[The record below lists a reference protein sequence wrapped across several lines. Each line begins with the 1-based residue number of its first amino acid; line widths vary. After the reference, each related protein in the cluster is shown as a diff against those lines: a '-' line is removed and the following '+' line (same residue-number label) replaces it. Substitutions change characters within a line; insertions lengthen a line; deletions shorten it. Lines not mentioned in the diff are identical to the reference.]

1 MHMKKIIRYMILVAI
16 SSFVFVACGKE
27 KDTTTILETQEK
39 YKIVAT
45 TFPEYD
51 WVRQI
56 LGDQE
61 EQYELTLL
69 LDNGVDLHNYQPT
82 ASDMAKIRDCDMFLY
97 VGGESDDW
105 VFDVLD
111 ETANKDM
118 IQINLIE
125 VLGDR
130 VKVEELIEG
139 MEAHEH
145 EEEHEEEHE
154 HDEEHEEGEHERG
167 HEHEEH
173 EHEEEV
179 DEHIWLSL
187 RNAEILC
194 AYITEQLGTLD
205 ATNKQ
210 VYQENMQTYVEKI
223 KVLDQEIADIAEN
236 GTQKTVLF
244 GDRFPFRYF
253 FDDYGIEYYAAF
265 AGCSAETEASFETIA
280 FLSEK
285 VNDLSLHGVAV
296 IENSDH
302 EIAETIIANTD
313 AKDQIIYEFQSMQS
327 VGTNDI
333 QKGVTYLSL
342 MEQNKEALK
351 KLLTP

>member
-27 KDTTTILETQEK
+27 KEVTTTQIVQEK
-39 YKIVAT
+39 YKIIAT
-45 TFPEYD
+45 SFPQYD

-56 LGDQE
+56 LGDQQE
-61 EQYELTLL
+61 NYELTLL

-82 ASDMAKIRDCDMFLY
+82 ASDIAKIRDCDMFLY

-105 VFDVLD
+105 VIDALD

-125 VLGDR
+125 VLGEQ
-130 VKVEELIEG
+130 VKMEELVEG
-139 MEAHEH
+139 MEAHED
-145 EEEHEEEHE
+145 EEE
-154 HDEEHEEGEHERG
+154 HDEED
-167 HEHEEH
+167 EEH

-179 DEHIWLSL
+179 DEHVWLSL
-187 RNAEILC
+187 QNAKTLC
-194 AYITEQLGTLD
+194 TYISEQLETLD

-210 VYQENMQTYVEKI
+210 VYQENLQNYVEKLQ
-223 KVLDQEIADIAEN
+223 VLDQEIADIAEN
-236 GTQKTVLF
+236 GTVKTVLF

-253 FDDYGIEYYAAF
+253 FDEYGLDYYAAF

-285 VNDLSLHGVAV
+285 TNELSLHAIAV

-302 EIAETIIANTD
+302 KIAETIIANTD
-313 AKDQIIYEFQSMQS
+313 EKNQAILEFHSMQS
-327 VGTNDI
+327 IGTKEI
-333 QKGVTYLSL
+333 QQGVTYLSL

-351 KLLTP
+351 KLLNP